1 VYRPQYKNYSE
12 DRNHRITQGSV
23 YESYYP
29 TDMLSGVIEVLQ
41 QSENRPNGSDQ
52 KDYEPH
58 EARLCFE
65 LRQ

>member
-1 VYRPQYKNYSE
+1 
-12 DRNHRITQGSV
+12 RNHRITQGSV